1 MQKITRPAFI
11 LLLFSVFILIFS
23 SERHILAQAA
33 WRLDAD
39 PAAIMPHHFRIDK
52 ELQIA
57 GGSQPVPAALRSLPE
72 ALGCNDGTSLW
83 IIDLRQESHGFLNG
97 AAVSWH
103 TEKNAANRGLQA
115 AEVERRERQQLAAVL
130 HTEVIATPM
139 GNADR
144 KAIAAP
150 FAATVSDWATERHL
164 ARTFGYGYQR
174 FAATDMSWPE
184 PQAIDD
190 FVAFYRSLPQKH
202 GWLFFHCPAG
212 PGRTTTF
219 MTLYELLE
227 IPGISAAE
235 AAAHQKALGGAD
247 LVQTGYLPELE
258 QFSMYIKDTRGQDF
272 VVSWSQWLTQ
282 HSTPSR

>member
-72 ALGCNDGTSLW
+72 ALGCKDGTSLW

-103 TEKNAANRGLQA
+103 TEKNAANRGFKLPKWKD
-115 AEVERRERQQLAAVL
+115 VN
-130 HTEVIATPM
+130 
-139 GNADR
+139 G
-144 KAIAAP
+144 
-150 FAATVSDWATERHL
+150 S
-164 ARTFGYGYQR
+164 
-174 FAATDMSWPE
+174 S
-184 PQAIDD
+184 
-190 FVAFYRSLPQKH
+190 SLPCCTPKSSPRPWAMPTEKPSQ
-202 GWLFFHCPAG
+202 P
-212 PGRTTTF
+212 
-219 MTLYELLE
+219 LLLQ
-227 IPGISAAE
+227 PSATGQRNAISRVLLATATN
-235 AAAHQKALGGAD
+235 AL
-247 LVQTGYLPELE
+247 PPR
-258 QFSMYIKDTRGQDF
+258 I
-272 VVSWSQWLTQ
+272 
-282 HSTPSR
+282 

>member
-72 ALGCNDGTSLW
+72 ALGCKDGTSLW

-202 GWLFFHCPAG
+202 GWLFFHCQAG
-212 PGRTTTF
+212 QGRTTTF

-227 IPGISAAE
+227 IPAYRQQRQQPTRKPSAVLTSCRPAICQNSSNSACTSKIH
-235 AAAHQKALGGAD
+235 AARIL
-247 LVQTGYLPELE
+247 
-258 QFSMYIKDTRGQDF
+258 
-272 VVSWSQWLTQ
+272 W
-282 HSTPSR
+282 